1 MSDKQFDDARLAAFA
16 DLQLI
21 GVPELAQLAQTG
33 ESWIRK
39 GCQGGQLPFTRVGD
53 QYRFTR
59 EQVAEIWRVKAE
71 GPVNRVSSA
80 EVATKRAR
88 AGRGA

>member
-1 MSDKQFDDARLAAFA
+1 MPDKQIDLARLAAYA

-21 GVPELAQLAQTG
+21 GVPELAHLAQTG
-33 ESWIRK
+33 ENWIRK
-39 GCQGGQLPFTRVGD
+39 GCAAGLLPFTRVGD

-59 EQVAEIWRVKAE
+59 EQVAEIWRSKTE
-71 GPVNRVSSA
+71 GPVSA
-80 EVATKRAR
+80 LSAAEAATKRAR